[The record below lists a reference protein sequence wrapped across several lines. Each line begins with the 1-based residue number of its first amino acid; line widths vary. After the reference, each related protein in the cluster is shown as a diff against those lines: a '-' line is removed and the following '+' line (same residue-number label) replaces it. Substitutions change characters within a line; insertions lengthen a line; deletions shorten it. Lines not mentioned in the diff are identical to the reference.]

1 MSVLDM
7 LEDEDYYSEE
17 SDDDSFNSVDDEIV
31 QIIRKKVE
39 MVREMQF

>member
-1 MSVLDM
+1 M